1 MVMAAPAVSLE
12 SVAERPESTGAR
24 RKKRSFPIVDTDVH
38 HGYAHKSEL
47 YPYLSQTYNE
57 RLEDFDFGSSL
68 SYNNNGGQRGYRV
81 DAIRTGETPPGGGG
95 VCAVDFELLREQL
108 LDGSDIDFAILTG
121 GQTYGASAMMD
132 LAYSNAICRAF
143 NDYSMEHW
151 VARDERL
158 RYTLAINAQDPVAA
172 VEEIDRLGSHPAV
185 VGIMLACG
193 APRPYGNK
201 FYHPI
206 YEACERHG
214 LAVAMHFGTEGSG
227 INPPPTSA
235 GYPTNY
241 IEARMARPNFYA
253 VHVASYIFE
262 GVFELFPTLKVAFI
276 EGGFSWVAP
285 LMWRMDLDWKGLRHQ
300 TPWVKRL
307 PSEYLRDH
315 MRFSSQPMEE
325 PADPKALDL
334 FIDWMDGGH
343 TLMFATDYPHWDW
356 DDPAMSFTGLP
367 EPLRRRVFAEN
378 AAETFG
384 LTLPS
389 SDANA

>member
-1 MVMAAPAVSLE
+1 
-12 SVAERPESTGAR
+12 
-24 RKKRSFPIVDTDVH
+24 
-38 HGYAHKSEL
+38 
-47 YPYLSQTYNE
+47 
-57 RLEDFDFGSSL
+57 
-68 SYNNNGGQRGYRV
+68 
-81 DAIRTGETPPGGGG
+81 
-95 VCAVDFELLREQL
+95 
-108 LDGSDIDFAILTG
+108 
-121 GQTYGASAMMD
+121 
-132 LAYSNAICRAF
+132 
-143 NDYSMEHW
+143 
-151 VARDERL
+151 
-158 RYTLAINAQDPVAA
+158 
-172 VEEIDRLGSHPAV
+172 
-185 VGIMLACG
+185 
-193 APRPYGNK
+193 
-201 FYHPI
+201 
-206 YEACERHG
+206 
-214 LAVAMHFGTEGSG
+214 
-227 INPPPTSA
+227 
-235 GYPTNY
+235 
-241 IEARMARPNFYA
+241 